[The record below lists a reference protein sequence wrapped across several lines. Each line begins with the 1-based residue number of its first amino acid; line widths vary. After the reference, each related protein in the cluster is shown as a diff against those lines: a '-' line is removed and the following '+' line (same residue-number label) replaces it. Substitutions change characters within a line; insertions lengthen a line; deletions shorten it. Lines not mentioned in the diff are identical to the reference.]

1 MEAAM
6 EQIRTS
12 STFRWEKEILVK
24 ALQNNKEL
32 FRNLLKTNYVGKQ
45 GPEERKAFKKVLQ
58 NAWAECSRVKTA
70 RSVMKTI
77 AAL

>member
-6 EQIRTS
+6 KQIQTS

-32 FRNLLKTNYVGKQ
+32 FRNLLKTKYVGKQ
-45 GPEERKAFKKVLQ
+45 GVEEKIAFKKLLQ
-58 NAWAECSRVKTA
+58 NAWPECSRVKTA

>member
-1 MEAAM
+1 M
-6 EQIRTS
+6 
-12 STFRWEKEILVK
+12 VK

-32 FRNLLKTNYVGKQ
+32 FRNLLKTNTWGNYGV
-45 GPEERKAFKKVLQ
+45 EEKIAFKKLLQ
-58 NAWAECSRVKTA
+58 NAGAESSGVKTA